1 MDLLPPD
8 FDGDPPQT
16 NQDLGVGTGTWAPA
30 AQDTDFLDRA
40 PDGCPCESMR
50 RALQVFLRLGKE
62 ERMKRPMDT
71 LKFLQEFAD
80 LSPGDLAPH
89 VVMRIAV
96 AEEDKPAE
104 EWYATHFL
112 SEEEIEK
119 GFPRLR
125 KRVFVEEAMD
135 EDAEREAS
143 DHMSEGA
150 AREEGGTGFHAGA
163 LGFMREDDE
172 TLAGAN
178 LESLRLSGAEGDLRG
193 LRLGEGQDLPRRPQT
208 ARTHE
213 EVRSRLSTERESLGR
228 RGASGKEASLLAQVR
243 ENSAQEDSDR
253 EADDFVTHEGVE
265 TTGQVL
271 GYFVRKWRRKADGDQ
286 TCADLDGLLSAHPP
300 HAPTPTPAVESD
312 PKMDVLKARSIFE
325 GSARREFVFRKGV
338 QTRGAPQNAPASE
351 AALAWL
357 AEKARTSPQRVVD
370 GSNFYFPH
378 THEVFRRILAEIYN
392 PTRLADLQGPAPANT
407 TAMADLAGR
416 FAFRT
421 KGFAQDFEANVYH
434 GAVIVSF
441 RAQGQTV
448 TIDLEKRITAEGR
461 KRHHEFIDKVLK
473 GETPL
478 DKLTQQQQS
487 LCFSKDAKRYAL
499 LHPAVPLQLRVY
511 LEPRITED
519 GLKRYFQLEMDP
531 EGEDVLPLTSVQAG
545 EPYFHLNRE
554 TGALEG
560 CFFSFLA
567 DFDDP
572 HKNLR
577 AETLNTFGHV
587 DSVAACH
594 QVDDHTPIPEGK
606 TRAGL
611 LCFMGAIPA
620 SAHEGPDIWQRRWV
634 LLQDCPVVRFF
645 YNPNQ
650 LYCPKELEHHE
661 MFPGVHTTPGHCVT
675 IVLGYV

>member
-1 MDLLPPD
+1 
-8 FDGDPPQT
+8 
-16 NQDLGVGTGTWAPA
+16 
-30 AQDTDFLDRA
+30 
-40 PDGCPCESMR
+40 
-50 RALQVFLRLGKE
+50 
-62 ERMKRPMDT
+62 
-71 LKFLQEFAD
+71 
-80 LSPGDLAPH
+80 
-89 VVMRIAV
+89 
-96 AEEDKPAE
+96 
-104 EWYATHFL
+104 
-112 SEEEIEK
+112 
-119 GFPRLR
+119 
-125 KRVFVEEAMD
+125 
-135 EDAEREAS
+135 
-143 DHMSEGA
+143 
-150 AREEGGTGFHAGA
+150 
-163 LGFMREDDE
+163 
-172 TLAGAN
+172 
-178 LESLRLSGAEGDLRG
+178 
-193 LRLGEGQDLPRRPQT
+193 
-208 ARTHE
+208 
-213 EVRSRLSTERESLGR
+213 
-228 RGASGKEASLLAQVR
+228 
-243 ENSAQEDSDR
+243 
-253 EADDFVTHEGVE
+253 VTHEGVE

-271 GYFVRKWRRKADGDQ
+271 GYFVRKWRRKADGDR

-300 HAPTPTPAVESD
+300 YAPTPTPAVEPD
-312 PKMDVLKARSIFE
+312 PKMDVLKARSIFGE
-325 GSARREFVFRKGV
+325 SAKREFVFRKGV
-338 QTRGAPQNAPASE
+338 QTRGAPQNAPASK

-357 AEKARTSPQRVVD
+357 AEKAKTNPERVVD

-531 EGEDVLPLTSVQAG
+531 EGEGVLPLTSVQAG

-587 DSVAACH
+587 DSVAECH
-594 QVDDHTPIPEGK
+594 QVDDHTPISEGK

-620 SAHEGPDIWQRRWV
+620 LAHEGPDIWQRR
-634 LLQDCPVVRFF
+634 
-645 YNPNQ
+645 
-650 LYCPKELEHHE
+650 
-661 MFPGVHTTPGHCVT
+661 
-675 IVLGYV
+675 